1 MIKIY
6 FHTPLIH
13 LNTTNIQSAHRGEN
27 VLKLL
32 QDVATR
38 WNSEFFMIY
47 RLLELK
53 QPMCIA
59 LSQIEEVEEIS
70 KGEWKI

>member
-32 QDVATR
+32 QDAATR
-38 WNSEFFMIY
+38 WNSEFFFD
-47 RLLELK
+47 
-53 QPMCIA
+53 
-59 LSQIEEVEEIS
+59 LSS
-70 KGEWKI
+70 S